1 MKVILLQDVN
11 GKGKKDEIIEVAP
24 GFANH
29 LIREGKAVDA
39 NKASVKELDKQKE
52 AKQAEREA
60 LKADAEKNKKI
71 IEQKPLEFKLKVGE
85 GGRVFKSISH
95 KQIME
100 KLREEYN
107 IKLDKKKFL
116 NKENINSLGTYNVE
130 LELFKGVKAT
140 LKVHVSELK

>member
-11 GKGKKDEIIEVAP
+11 GKGKKDDIIEVAA

-29 LIREGKAVDA
+29 LIRDGKAVDA
-39 NKASVKELDKQKE
+39 SKANVNVLAKEQK
-52 AKQAEREA
+52 AKEDEKAALKAEA
-60 LKADAEKNKKI
+60 LKNKEI
-71 IEQKPLEFKLKVGE
+71 IESKPLEFKLKVGE
-85 GGRVFKSISH
+85 GGRVFKSISS

-100 KLREEYN
+100 KLREDFN

-116 NKENINSLGTYNVE
+116 NKENINSLGMYNVE

>member
-1 MKVILLQDVN
+1 MKVILLQDIN
-11 GKGKKDEIIEVAP
+11 GKGKKDDIIEVAA

-29 LIREGKAVDA
+29 LIRENKAVDA
-39 NKASVKELDKQKE
+39 NKDSVHKLDKQKKE
-52 AKQAEREA
+52 KQKEREA
-60 LKADAEKNKKI
+60 LKEQAEKNKKI
-71 IEQKPLEFKLKVGE
+71 IEAKPLEFMLKVGE

-100 KLREEYN
+100 KLREQYS